1 MAADRD
7 GAASQPSARRPR
19 TAPSPGREPKPV
31 AQSNRVQSDIYNV
44 AVETGAL
51 AGDGNS
57 SGAARS
63 SKRGSDATTSGSAAP
78 AKKGPSRRCS
88 GSSAEIRAAVQDT
101 ENQEDLPAMFQLN
114 ERKQRLL
121 QQHQYEVLWKRAQQ
135 KLTTQLYARYPTL
148 VAMFRAFDEDK
159 DGMCR

>member
-1 MAADRD
+1 MRSGVYNISVDTGAPGGNGATAGASRAGKRASDAAAAAAD
-7 GAASQPSARRPR
+7 G
-19 TAPSPGREPKPV
+19 GGG
-31 AQSNRVQSDIYNV
+31 N
-44 AVETGAL
+44 ET
-51 AGDGNS
+51 
-57 SGAARS
+57 
-63 SKRGSDATTSGSAAP
+63 
-78 AKKGPSRRCS
+78 SRRSS
-88 GSSAEIRAAVQDT
+88 GSSAEIREAVNDT

-159 DGMCR
+159 DGTLYFRVPR